1 MASTT
6 LRRGIAAAC
15 ALAALAPASP
25 AAAQRTPGAFY
36 PGQSVDGP
44 STDVRALG
52 GVDLARDGGGA
63 VAYVRRDG
71 GEDHVFVSMLSAG
84 VPQPPVRVDPGQP
97 PLAAGERPVI
107 AASDGG
113 QVAVVYANTA
123 GVWAVVRTAGNRSFG
138 PPQQIGDPGGAAPQV
153 DMASTGVAYAVWS
166 QNGDVRAAY
175 LARRQSAFA
184 GYSMPLDADPS
195 RDAGTGP
202 AKKPQ
207 VGTAADGTGIAVWGE
222 TDATGTTHVYARR
235 LVRAAPS
242 AVTAD
247 ATLATLEGHAAHSA
261 DSPDIGIEDD
271 SSYAWVV
278 FRQAIDDGAGGITVR
293 AVARRLRGSAF
304 DDPSAIDGA
313 PASGSVAA
321 PRVGVNGDGAGIAVV
336 ETPGGATVASVIRN
350 DAPTAPVG
358 LGLTGGVLGQ
368 PDAAFAEN
376 SDGVAAWLSAPSLGA
391 PPEVHAR
398 LLEDDPA
405 LPVAPPFGGDSLLSD
420 PASGPVDATTGGLAV
435 ATDRVG
441 DSAIAYMQGSED
453 AGRRLAVAVYDRGP
467 GAPAGTTTTNWR
479 RSGLPTFAWSSALDL
494 WDSMTYQVLLDGQP
508 AGTTQTTRLTAP
520 APVTDGL
527 HRWQVIVTDVR
538 GQVARSATRNLR
550 IDSTPPQVLVR
561 VGGKRAPRRKLVFGV
576 RTVELR
582 PPSGSGIKRVRID
595 FRDGTPPVTSTL
607 ERPSFGHAFPAG
619 TFFVRISATDVA
631 GNASVVTS
639 KIVIKKPKKPKKGAK
654 KKKSTAKKAPAG
666 GTPAT

>member
-1 MASTT
+1 M

-15 ALAALAPASP
+15 ALAALASAP

-52 GVDLARDGGGA
+52 GVDLAKDGGGA
-63 VAYVRRDG
+63 LAYVRRDG

-84 VPQPPVRVDPGQP
+84 VPQPPVRVDPGQA
-97 PLAAGERPVI
+97 PLAAGERPAI

-123 GVWAVVRTAGNRSFG
+123 GVWAVVRAAGNRAFG
-138 PPQQIGDPGGAAPQV
+138 PPQQIGDPGGATPAV

-175 LARRQSAFA
+175 LARRQSAFS
-184 GYSMPLDADPS
+184 GYAMPLDADQS
-195 RDAGTGP
+195 RDAGTGVTL
-202 AKKPQ
+202 KPQ
-207 VGTAADGTGIAVWGE
+207 VGTAADGIGIAVWGE
-222 TDATGTTHVYARR
+222 KDATGSTHVIARR

-242 AVTAD
+242 AVTAE
-247 ATLATLEGHAAHSA
+247 ATLATLDGHPAHSA

-278 FRQAIDDGAGGITVR
+278 FRQAIDDGAGGTTGR

-304 DDPSAIDGA
+304 DDPAAIDGA
-313 PASGSVAA
+313 PASGFAAA

-336 ETPGGATVASVIRN
+336 EAPGGSALASVIRN
-350 DAPTAPVG
+350 DSVTAPVG
-358 LGLTGGVLGQ
+358 LGATGGVLGQ
-368 PDAAFAEN
+368 PDAAFGEN
-376 SDGVAAWLSAPSLGA
+376 SDGVAAWLAAPTPGA
-391 PPEVHAR
+391 PAEVHAR

-405 LPVAPPFGGDSLLSD
+405 LPVAPPFGGDSRLSD
-420 PASGPVDATTGGLAV
+420 PLLGPVDATAGGLAV
-435 ATDRVG
+435 STDRVG

-453 AGRRLAVAVYDRGP
+453 TGRRLSVAVYDRGP
-467 GAPAGTTTTNWR
+467 GAPTGTTTTNWR
-479 RSGLPTFAWSSALDL
+479 RSSLPAFAWSSALDL

-508 AGTTQTTRLTAP
+508 AGTTTGTRLTGP
-520 APVTDGL
+520 APVGDGL

-550 IDSTPPQVLVR
+550 IDSTPPQLLVR

-576 RTVELR
+576 RAVELR

-595 FRDGTPPVTSTL
+595 FRDGTPPVASTL

-631 GNASVVTS
+631 GNATVVTR

-654 KKKSTAKKAPAG
+654 KKKSAAKKTPAG

>member
-1 MASTT
+1 MVAASTT

-15 ALAALAPASP
+15 ALAALAPVAP
-25 AAAQRTPGAFY
+25 AAAQRTPGAFF

-52 GVDLARDGGGA
+52 GVDLAKDGGGA

-71 GEDHVFVSMLSAG
+71 GEDHVFVSILSAG
-84 VPQPPVRVDPGQP
+84 VPQPPVRIDPGQP
-97 PLAAGERPVI
+97 PVAAGEHPAI

-113 QVAVVYANTA
+113 QVAVVYANAA
-123 GVWAVVRTAGNRSFG
+123 GVFAAVRTAGNRSFG
-138 PPQQIGDPGGAAPQV
+138 PPQQIGDPGGTTPVV

-175 LARRQSAFA
+175 LARRQGAFA
-184 GYSMPLDADPS
+184 GYTMPLDADQT
-195 RDAGTGP
+195 RDAGTG
-202 AKKPQ
+202 ATLKPQ
-207 VGTAADGTGIAVWGE
+207 VGTAADGVGIAVWGE
-222 TDATGTTHVYARR
+222 KDATGTTHVVARR

-242 AVTAD
+242 AVTAE
-247 ATLATLEGHAAHSA
+247 ATLATLEGRPAHSA

-278 FRQAIDDGAGGITVR
+278 FRQAIDDGAGGTTVR

-304 DDPSAIDGA
+304 DDPVSIDGA
-313 PASGSVAA
+313 PASGAVAA
-321 PRVGVNGDGAGIAVV
+321 PRVGVNGDGAGIAAV
-336 ETPGGATVASVIRN
+336 EAPGGSVAASVIRN

-358 LGLTGGVLGQ
+358 LGGTGGVLGQ
-368 PDAAFAEN
+368 PDAAFGEN
-376 SDGVAAWLSAPSLGA
+376 SDGVAAWLSAAGPGA
-391 PPEVHAR
+391 PAEVHAR

-405 LPVAPPFGGDSLLSD
+405 LPVAPPFGGDTRLSD
-420 PASGPVDATTGGLAV
+420 PLLGPADATAGGLAV
-435 ATDRVG
+435 STDRVG
-441 DSAIAYMQGSED
+441 DSAIAYLQGSEE
-453 AGRRLAVAVYDRGP
+453 AGRRLSVAVYDRGP
-467 GAPAGTTTTNWR
+467 GAPTGTTTTNWR
-479 RSGLPTFAWSSALDL
+479 RSSLPTLAWSSALDL

-508 AGTTQTTRLTAP
+508 AGTTTGNRLTAP

-527 HRWQVIVTDVR
+527 HRWQVVVTDVR
-538 GQVARSATRNLR
+538 GQTARSATRNLR
-550 IDSTPPQVLVR
+550 IDSTPPQLFVR

-576 RTVELR
+576 RAVELR

-607 ERPSFGHAFPAG
+607 ERPSFGHVFPGG

-631 GNASVVTS
+631 GNSSVVTR
-639 KIVIKKPKKPKKGAK
+639 KIVIKKPKKSKKGAK
-654 KKKSTAKKAPAG
+654 KKKST
-666 GTPAT
+666 PAT

>member
-1 MASTT
+1 M

-15 ALAALAPASP
+15 ALAVLASAP

-71 GEDHVFVSMLSAG
+71 GEDHVFVSVLAAG
-84 VPQPPVRVDPGQP
+84 VPQPPVRVDPGQA
-97 PLAAGERPVI
+97 PLTAGEHPQV

-113 QVAVVYANTA
+113 QVAVVYANAA

-138 PPQQIGDPGGAAPQV
+138 APQQIGDPGGTTPVV
-153 DMASTGVAYAVWS
+153 DMAQTGVAYAVWS

-175 LARRQSAFA
+175 LPRRQGAFS
-184 GYSMPLDADPS
+184 GYAMALDSDQS

-202 AKKPQ
+202 AMKPA
-207 VGTAADGTGIAVWGE
+207 VGTAADGLGIAVWGE
-222 TDATGTTHVYARR
+222 KDATGTTHVIARR
-235 LVRAAPS
+235 LVRGAPS

-247 ATLATLEGHAAHSA
+247 ATLATLDGHPAHSA
-261 DSPDIGIEDD
+261 DSPDIGVEDD

-278 FRQAIDDGAGGITVR
+278 FRQAIDDGAGGTTIR

-304 DDPSAIDGA
+304 DDPSPIDGVPVA
-313 PASGSVAA
+313 GFAAA

-336 ETPGGATVASVIRN
+336 DAPGGSTLASVIRN

-358 LGLTGGVLGQ
+358 LGSSGGVLAQ
-368 PDAAFAEN
+368 PDAAFGEN
-376 SDGVAAWLSAPSLGA
+376 SDGVAAWLAAPSPGA
-391 PPEVHAR
+391 PAEVHAR

-405 LPVAPPFGGDSLLSD
+405 LPVAPPFGADTRLSD
-420 PASGPVDATTGGLAV
+420 PLLGPADATTGGLAV
-435 ATDRVG
+435 STDRVG
-441 DSAIAYMQGSED
+441 DSAIAYLQGSEET
-453 AGRRLAVAVYDRGP
+453 GRRLSVAVYDRGP
-467 GAPAGTTTTNWR
+467 GAPTGTTTTNWR
-479 RSGLPTFAWSSALDL
+479 RSSLPAFAWSSALDL

-520 APVTDGL
+520 APVSDGI

-550 IDSTPPQVLVR
+550 IDSTPPQLIVR

-576 RTVELR
+576 RAVELR

-595 FRDGTPPVTSTL
+595 FRDGTTPVTSKL
-607 ERPSFGHAFPAG
+607 ERPSFGHVFPSG

-631 GNASVVTS
+631 GNSSVVTR
-639 KIVIKKPKKPKKGAK
+639 KIVIKKPKKSKKGAK
-654 KKKSTAKKAPAG
+654 KKKSTAKKTPAG